1 MIKLNLGIVADEI
14 SRNFR
19 EAVRIGTSLGIRR
32 YEVRFLQTGRAPMCE
47 RNELMEIDRIRDGEG
62 IEITAL
68 SPGLFKHTS
77 RREDFDRELGNVL
90 PRSIEWALRWQLPAL
105 IIFGF
110 HRAGVTEDIA
120 DTVLDDKIP
129 PEIPQWLAKAGEMAQ
144 ADGLKLLIEAEPICW
159 ADTGTS
165 TLRMIRESQSEAI
178 GINYDPANIAWKMR
192 ADPIDE
198 LESIAPLIDN
208 VHVKDL
214 IEAPRGSG
222 IPVWAVPGEG
232 MLDYVAHFAALKKW
246 GYEGP
251 VSLEPHLEASPQT
264 IAACKEA
271 VESIWAQAEKE

>member
-1 MIKLNLGIVADEI
+1 MMKLNLGIVADEI

-32 YEVRFLQTGRAPMCE
+32 YEVRFLETGRAPMCD
-47 RNELMEIDRIRDGEG
+47 RNELMEVERIQDGEG

-68 SPGLFKHTS
+68 SPGLFKYTS
-77 RREDFDRELGNVL
+77 RRGDFDREMGDVL

-120 DTVLDDKIP
+120 DTVLDDNIP
-129 PEIPQWLAKAGEMAQ
+129 PEVPQWLRTAGELA
-144 ADGLKLLIEAEPICW
+144 AANELKLLIEAEPICW
-159 ADTGTS
+159 ADTGQS
-165 TLRMIRESQSEAI
+165 TLRMIRESQSKAI

-192 ADPIDE
+192 SDPIDE
-198 LESIAPLIDN
+198 LESIVPLIGN
-208 VHVKDL
+208 VHIKDL

-222 IPVWAVPGEG
+222 IPVWAPPGEG
-232 MLDYVAHFAALKKW
+232 MLDYVPHFSVLKKS
-246 GYEGP
+246 GYKGP
-251 VSLEPHLEASPQT
+251 ISLEPHLDGNPQT

-271 VESIWAQAEKE
+271 VERIWEQAEKE